1 MGIHKR
7 LIRAIKKADTRD
19 PKRLAETL
27 IKQGWRDT
35 EKHPK
40 VQHVTVVPSL
50 SPLMQTPLT
59 QLRDHR
65 SMPVDHAKT
74 RYLE

>member
-1 MGIHKR
+1 MGMHKR

-40 VQHVTVVPSL
+40 VQQVTVVPSMSVMRTPVTRL
-50 SPLMQTPLT
+50 S
-59 QLRDHR
+59 DHSR
-65 SMPVDHAKT
+65 VKT
-74 RYLE
+74 AAEVGRY